1 MSELPE
7 IIPIF
12 PLYGTILLPNTILPL
27 HIFEPR
33 YQQMIEFAMEQ
44 DQSIGMVQPIN
55 QELDQIYEIGCLGK
69 IEQCQQLPNEN
80 YLIRLNGI
88 LRFQIEKELDVT
100 TQYRKVVPNYSRFV
114 NDLEETDQDL
124 DNSELLYERFRNY
137 AEKKNIQIEWDK
149 LRTIPIHYLVNIL
162 CMNLDFNSIEKQA
175 LLETKNLQHRWDTLI
190 TLISMAIADNSDQL
204 SASECVN
211 EIERNR

>member
-1 MSELPE
+1 MSEFPE

-33 YQQMIEFAMEQ
+33 YQHMIEYTMKH
-44 DQSIGMVQPIN
+44 DQVIGIVQPIE
-55 QELDQIYEIGCLGK
+55 QEQEKIYKIGCLGK
-69 IEQCQQLPNEN
+69 IEQCQKLPNEN
-80 YLIRLNGI
+80 YLIRLNGV
-88 LRFQIEKELDVT
+88 LRFQIEKELEVT
-100 TQYRKVVPNYSRFV
+100 TQYRKVASDYSSFA
-114 NDLEETDQDL
+114 NDLEEGDQDL
-124 DNSELLYERFRNY
+124 EDPELLYEKFCNY

-162 CMNLDFNSIEKQA
+162 CMNLDFNSMEKQA
-175 LLETKNLQHRWDTLI
+175 LLETRNLQHRWDTLI

-211 EIERNR
+211 

>member
-1 MSELPE
+1 MSKFPE

-33 YQQMIEFAMEQ
+33 YQHMIEYTMKH
-44 DQSIGMVQPIN
+44 DQVIGIVQPIE
-55 QELDQIYEIGCLGK
+55 QEQEKIYKIGCLGK

-80 YLIRLNGI
+80 YLIRLNGV
-88 LRFQIEKELDVT
+88 LRFQIEKELEVT
-100 TQYRKVVPNYSRFV
+100 TQYRKVASDYSSFV
-114 NDLEETDQDL
+114 NDLEEGDQDL
-124 DNSELLYERFRNY
+124 EDPELLYEKFCNY

-162 CMNLDFNSIEKQA
+162 CMNLDFNSMEKQA
-175 LLETKNLQHRWDTLI
+175 LLETRNLQHRWDTLI
-190 TLISMAIADNSDQL
+190 TLISMAIADNSDQI

-211 EIERNR
+211 

>member
-1 MSELPE
+1 MSEFPE

-33 YQQMIEFAMEQ
+33 YQQMIEYAMKH
-44 DQSIGMVQPIN
+44 DQVIGIVQPIE
-55 QELDQIYEIGCLGK
+55 QEQEKIYKIGCLGK

-80 YLIRLNGI
+80 YLIRLNGV
-88 LRFQIEKELDVT
+88 LRFQIEKELEVT
-100 TQYRKVVPNYSRFV
+100 TKYRKVVSDYSNFV
-114 NDLEETDQDL
+114 SDLEEGDQDL
-124 DNSELLYERFRNY
+124 EDPELLYEKFCNY

-162 CMNLDFNSIEKQA
+162 CMNLDFNSTEKQA
-175 LLETKNLQHRWDTLI
+175 LLETRNFQHRWDTLI
-190 TLISMAIADNSDQL
+190 TLISMAIADNTDQP
-204 SASECVN
+204 STNECVN
-211 EIERNR
+211 

>member
-33 YQQMIEFAMEQ
+33 YQQMIEFAMEH
-44 DQSIGMVQPIN
+44 DQAIGMVQPID
-55 QELDQIYEIGCLGK
+55 QEHDQIYEIGCLGK

-80 YLIRLNGI
+80 YLIRLNGV
-88 LRFQIEKELDVT
+88 LRFQIEKELEVT
-100 TQYRKVVPNYSRFV
+100 TQYRKVASDYSSFV
-114 NDLEETDQDL
+114 NDLEEGDQDL
-124 DNSELLYERFRNY
+124 EDPELLYEKFCNY

-162 CMNLDFNSIEKQA
+162 CMNLDFNSMEKQA
-175 LLETKNLQHRWDTLI
+175 LLETRNLQHRWDTLI

-211 EIERNR
+211 

>member
-1 MSELPE
+1 MSEFPE

-33 YQQMIEFAMEQ
+33 YQQMIEYTMKH
-44 DQSIGMVQPIN
+44 DQVIGIVQPIE
-55 QELDQIYEIGCLGK
+55 QEQEKIYRVGCLGK

-80 YLIRLNGI
+80 YLIRLNGV
-88 LRFQIEKELDVT
+88 LRFQIAKELEVT
-100 TQYRKVVPNYSRFV
+100 TQYRKVASDYSRFV
-114 NDLEETDQDL
+114 NDLEEGDKDL
-124 DNSELLYERFRNY
+124 DDPELLYEKFCNY

-162 CMNLDFNSIEKQA
+162 CMNLDFNSMEKQA
-175 LLETKNLQHRWDTLI
+175 LLETRNLQHRWDTLI
-190 TLISMAIADNSDQL
+190 TLISMAIADNSDQQ

-211 EIERNR
+211 

>member
-1 MSELPE
+1 MNEFPE

-33 YQQMIEFAMEQ
+33 YQQMIEYAMKH
-44 DQSIGMVQPIN
+44 DQVIGIVQPIE
-55 QELDQIYEIGCLGK
+55 QEQEKIYKIGCLGK

-80 YLIRLNGI
+80 YLIRLNGV
-88 LRFQIEKELDVT
+88 LRFQIEKELEVT
-100 TQYRKVVPNYSRFV
+100 TKYRKVVSDYSNFV
-114 NDLEETDQDL
+114 SDLEEGDQDL
-124 DNSELLYERFRNY
+124 EDPELLYEKFCNY

-162 CMNLDFNSIEKQA
+162 CMNLDFNSTEKQA
-175 LLETKNLQHRWDTLI
+175 LLETRNFQHRWDTLI
-190 TLISMAIADNSDQL
+190 TLISMAIADNTDQP
-204 SASECVN
+204 SANECVN
-211 EIERNR
+211 

>member
-1 MSELPE
+1 MSEFPE

-33 YQQMIEFAMEQ
+33 YQQMIEYTMKH
-44 DQSIGMVQPIN
+44 DQVIGIVQPIE
-55 QELDQIYEIGCLGK
+55 QEKEKIYRVGCLGK

-80 YLIRLNGI
+80 YLIRLNGV
-88 LRFQIEKELDVT
+88 LRFHIAKELEVT
-100 TQYRKVVPNYSRFV
+100 TQYRKVASDYSRFV
-114 NDLEETDQDL
+114 NDLEEGDKDL
-124 DNSELLYERFRNY
+124 DDPELLYEKFCNY

-162 CMNLDFNSIEKQA
+162 CMNLDFNSMEKQA
-175 LLETKNLQHRWDTLI
+175 LLETRNLQHRWDTLI
-190 TLISMAIADNSDQL
+190 TLISMAIADNSDQQ

-211 EIERNR
+211 

>member
-1 MSELPE
+1 MSEFPE

-33 YQQMIEFAMEQ
+33 YQHMIEYTMKH
-44 DQSIGMVQPIN
+44 DQVIGIVQPIE
-55 QELDQIYEIGCLGK
+55 QEQEKIYKIGCLGK

-80 YLIRLNGI
+80 YLIRLNGV
-88 LRFQIEKELDVT
+88 LRFQIEKELEVT
-100 TQYRKVVPNYSRFV
+100 TQYRKVASDYSGFV
-114 NDLEETDQDL
+114 NDLEEGDQDL
-124 DNSELLYERFRNY
+124 EDPELLYEKFCNY
-137 AEKKNIQIEWDK
+137 AEKKNIQIEWEK

-162 CMNLDFNSIEKQA
+162 CMNLDFNSMEKQA
-175 LLETKNLQHRWDTLI
+175 LLETRNLQHRWDTLI

-211 EIERNR
+211 

>member
-1 MSELPE
+1 MSEFPE

-33 YQQMIEFAMEQ
+33 YQQMIEYAMKH
-44 DQSIGMVQPIN
+44 DQVIGIVQPIE
-55 QELDQIYEIGCLGK
+55 QEQEKIYKIGCLGK

-80 YLIRLNGI
+80 YLIRLNGV
-88 LRFQIEKELDVT
+88 LRFQIEKELEVT
-100 TQYRKVVPNYSRFV
+100 TKYRKVVSDYSNFV
-114 NDLEETDQDL
+114 SDLEEGDQDL
-124 DNSELLYERFRNY
+124 EDPELLYEKFCNY

-162 CMNLDFNSIEKQA
+162 CMNLDFNSTEKQA
-175 LLETKNLQHRWDTLI
+175 LLETRNFQHRWDTLI
-190 TLISMAIADNSDQL
+190 TLISMAIADNTDQP
-204 SASECVN
+204 SANECLN
-211 EIERNR
+211 

>member
-1 MSELPE
+1 MSEFPE

-33 YQQMIEFAMEQ
+33 YQHMIEYTMKH
-44 DQSIGMVQPIN
+44 DQVIGIVQPIE
-55 QELDQIYEIGCLGK
+55 QEQEKIYRVGCLGK

-80 YLIRLNGI
+80 YLIRLNGV
-88 LRFQIEKELDVT
+88 LRFQIAKELEVT
-100 TQYRKVVPNYSRFV
+100 TQYRKVASDYSRFV
-114 NDLEETDQDL
+114 NDLEEGDKDL
-124 DNSELLYERFRNY
+124 DDPELLYEKFCNY

-162 CMNLDFNSIEKQA
+162 CMNLDFNSMEKQA
-175 LLETKNLQHRWDTLI
+175 LLETRNLQHRWDTLI
-190 TLISMAIADNSDQL
+190 TLISMAIADNSDQQ

-211 EIERNR
+211 

>member
-1 MSELPE
+1 MSKFPE

-33 YQQMIEFAMEQ
+33 YQHMIEYTMKH
-44 DQSIGMVQPIN
+44 DQVIGIVQPIE
-55 QELDQIYEIGCLGK
+55 QEQEKIYRVGCLGK

-80 YLIRLNGI
+80 YLIRLNGV
-88 LRFQIEKELDVT
+88 LRFQIKKELEVT
-100 TQYRKVVPNYSRFV
+100 TQYRKVASDYSSFV
-114 NDLEETDQDL
+114 NDLEEGDQDL
-124 DNSELLYERFRNY
+124 EDPELLYEKFCNY

-162 CMNLDFNSIEKQA
+162 CMNLDFNSTEKQA
-175 LLETKNLQHRWDTLI
+175 LLETRNLQHRWDTLI
-190 TLISMAIADNSDQL
+190 TLISMAIADNSDQI

-211 EIERNR
+211 

>member
-1 MSELPE
+1 MSEFPE

-33 YQQMIEFAMEQ
+33 YQQMIEYTMKH
-44 DQSIGMVQPIN
+44 DQVIGIVQPIE
-55 QELDQIYEIGCLGK
+55 QEQEKIYRVGCLGK

-80 YLIRLNGI
+80 YLIRLNGV
-88 LRFQIEKELDVT
+88 LRFHIAKELEVT
-100 TQYRKVVPNYSRFV
+100 TQYRKVASDYSRFV
-114 NDLEETDQDL
+114 NDLEEGDKDL
-124 DNSELLYERFRNY
+124 DDPELLYEKFCNY

-162 CMNLDFNSIEKQA
+162 CMNLDFNSMEKQA
-175 LLETKNLQHRWDTLI
+175 LLETRNLQHRWDTLI
-190 TLISMAIADNSDQL
+190 TLISMAIADNSDQQ

-211 EIERNR
+211 

>member
-1 MSELPE
+1 MSKFPE

-33 YQQMIEFAMEQ
+33 YQQMIEYTMKH
-44 DQSIGMVQPIN
+44 DQVIGIVQPIE
-55 QELDQIYEIGCLGK
+55 QEQEKIYKIGCLGK

-80 YLIRLNGI
+80 YLIRLNGV
-88 LRFQIEKELDVT
+88 LRFQIEKELEVT
-100 TQYRKVVPNYSRFV
+100 TQYRKVASDYSSFV
-114 NDLEETDQDL
+114 NDLEEGDQDL
-124 DNSELLYERFRNY
+124 EDPELLYEKFCNY

-162 CMNLDFNSIEKQA
+162 CMNLDFNSMEKQA
-175 LLETKNLQHRWDTLI
+175 LLETRNLQHRWDTLI
-190 TLISMAIADNSDQL
+190 TLISMAIADNSDQI

-211 EIERNR
+211 

>member
-1 MSELPE
+1 MSKFPE

-33 YQQMIEFAMEQ
+33 YQHMIEYTMKH
-44 DQSIGMVQPIN
+44 DQVIGIVQPIE
-55 QELDQIYEIGCLGK
+55 QEQEKIYKIGCLGK

-80 YLIRLNGI
+80 YLIRLNGV
-88 LRFQIEKELDVT
+88 LRFQIAKELEVT
-100 TQYRKVVPNYSRFV
+100 TQYRKVASDYSSFV
-114 NDLEETDQDL
+114 NDLEEGDQDL
-124 DNSELLYERFRNY
+124 EDPELLYEKFCNY

-162 CMNLDFNSIEKQA
+162 CMNLDFNSMEKQA
-175 LLETKNLQHRWDTLI
+175 LLETRNLQHRWDTLI

-204 SASECVN
+204 SVSECVN
-211 EIERNR
+211 

>member
-1 MSELPE
+1 MSEFPE

-33 YQQMIEFAMEQ
+33 YQQMIEYSMKH
-44 DQSIGMVQPIN
+44 DQVIGIVQPIE
-55 QELDQIYEIGCLGK
+55 QEQEKIYKIGCLGK
-69 IEQCQQLPNEN
+69 IEQCQKLPNEN
-80 YLIRLNGI
+80 YLIRLNGV
-88 LRFQIEKELDVT
+88 LRFQIEKELEVT
-100 TQYRKVVPNYSRFV
+100 TQYRKVASDYSSFV
-114 NDLEETDQDL
+114 NDLEEGDQDL
-124 DNSELLYERFRNY
+124 EDPELLYEKFCNY
-137 AEKKNIQIEWDK
+137 AEKKNIQIEWEK

-162 CMNLDFNSIEKQA
+162 CMNLDFNSMEKQA
-175 LLETKNLQHRWDTLI
+175 LLETRNLQHRWDTLI

-211 EIERNR
+211 

>member
-1 MSELPE
+1 MSEFPE

-33 YQQMIEFAMEQ
+33 YQQMIEYTMKH
-44 DQSIGMVQPIN
+44 DQVIGIVQPIE
-55 QELDQIYEIGCLGK
+55 QEQEKIYKIGCLGK
-69 IEQCQQLPNEN
+69 IEQCQKLPNEN
-80 YLIRLNGI
+80 YLIRLNGV
-88 LRFQIEKELDVT
+88 LRFQIEKELEVT
-100 TQYRKVVPNYSRFV
+100 TQYRKVASDYSSFA
-114 NDLEETDQDL
+114 NDLEEGDQDL
-124 DNSELLYERFRNY
+124 EDPELLYEKFCNY
-137 AEKKNIQIEWDK
+137 AEKKNIQIEWEK

-162 CMNLDFNSIEKQA
+162 CMNLDFNSMEKQA
-175 LLETKNLQHRWDTLI
+175 LLETRNLQHRWDTLI

-211 EIERNR
+211 

>member
-1 MSELPE
+1 MSKFPE

-33 YQQMIEFAMEQ
+33 YQHMIEYTMKH
-44 DQSIGMVQPIN
+44 DQVIGIVQPIE
-55 QELDQIYEIGCLGK
+55 QEQEKIYKIGCLGK

-80 YLIRLNGI
+80 YLIRLNGV
-88 LRFQIEKELDVT
+88 LRFQIEKELEVT
-100 TQYRKVVPNYSRFV
+100 TQYRKVASDYSSFV
-114 NDLEETDQDL
+114 NDLEEGDQDL
-124 DNSELLYERFRNY
+124 EDHELLYEKFCNY

-162 CMNLDFNSIEKQA
+162 CMNLDFNSMEKQA
-175 LLETKNLQHRWDTLI
+175 LLETRNLQHRWDTLI

-211 EIERNR
+211 

>member
-1 MSELPE
+1 MSKFPE

-33 YQQMIEFAMEQ
+33 YQHMIEYTMKH
-44 DQSIGMVQPIN
+44 DQVLGIVQPIE
-55 QELDQIYEIGCLGK
+55 QEQEKIYKIGCLGK

-80 YLIRLNGI
+80 YLIRLNGV
-88 LRFQIEKELDVT
+88 LRFQIEKELEVT
-100 TQYRKVVPNYSRFV
+100 TQYRKVASDYSSFV
-114 NDLEETDQDL
+114 NDLEEGDQDL
-124 DNSELLYERFRNY
+124 EDPELLYEKFCNY

-162 CMNLDFNSIEKQA
+162 CMNLDFNSMEKQA
-175 LLETKNLQHRWDTLI
+175 LLETRNLQHRWDTLI

-211 EIERNR
+211 

>member
-1 MSELPE
+1 MSEFPE

-33 YQQMIEFAMEQ
+33 YQQMIEYTMKH
-44 DQSIGMVQPIN
+44 DQVIGIVQPIE
-55 QELDQIYEIGCLGK
+55 QEQEKIYKIGCLGK

-80 YLIRLNGI
+80 YLIRLNGV
-88 LRFQIEKELDVT
+88 LRFHIAKELEVT
-100 TQYRKVVPNYSRFV
+100 TQYRKVASDYSSFV
-114 NDLEETDQDL
+114 NDLEEGDQDL
-124 DNSELLYERFRNY
+124 EDPELLYEKFCNY

-162 CMNLDFNSIEKQA
+162 CMNLDFNSMEKQA
-175 LLETKNLQHRWDTLI
+175 LLETRNLQHRWDTLI

-211 EIERNR
+211 

>member
-1 MSELPE
+1 MSEFPE

-33 YQQMIEFAMEQ
+33 YQQMIEYAMKH
-44 DQSIGMVQPIN
+44 DQVIGIVQPIE
-55 QELDQIYEIGCLGK
+55 QEQEKIYKIGCLGK

-80 YLIRLNGI
+80 YLIRLNGV
-88 LRFQIEKELDVT
+88 LRFQIEKELEVT
-100 TQYRKVVPNYSRFV
+100 TKYRKVVSDYSNFV
-114 NDLEETDQDL
+114 SDLEEGDQDL
-124 DNSELLYERFRNY
+124 EDPELLYEKFCNY

-162 CMNLDFNSIEKQA
+162 CMNLDFNSTEKQA
-175 LLETKNLQHRWDTLI
+175 LLETRNFQHRWDTLI
-190 TLISMAIADNSDQL
+190 TLISMAIADNTDQP
-204 SASECVN
+204 SANECVN
-211 EIERNR
+211 

>member
-1 MSELPE
+1 MSKFPE

-33 YQQMIEFAMEQ
+33 YQQMIEYTMKH
-44 DQSIGMVQPIN
+44 DQVIGIVQPIE
-55 QELDQIYEIGCLGK
+55 QEQEKIYKIGCLGK

-80 YLIRLNGI
+80 YLIRLNGV
-88 LRFQIEKELDVT
+88 LRFQIEKELEVT
-100 TQYRKVVPNYSRFV
+100 TQYRKVASDYSSFV
-114 NDLEETDQDL
+114 NDLEEGDQDL
-124 DNSELLYERFRNY
+124 EDPELLYEKFCNY

-162 CMNLDFNSIEKQA
+162 CMNLDFNSMEKQA
-175 LLETKNLQHRWDTLI
+175 LLETRNLQHRWDTLI

-211 EIERNR
+211 

>member
-1 MSELPE
+1 MSKFPE

-33 YQQMIEFAMEQ
+33 YQQMIEYTMKH
-44 DQSIGMVQPIN
+44 DQVIGIVQPIE
-55 QELDQIYEIGCLGK
+55 QEQEKIYKIGCLGK

-80 YLIRLNGI
+80 YLIRLNGV
-88 LRFQIEKELDVT
+88 LRFQIEKELEVT
-100 TQYRKVVPNYSRFV
+100 TQYRKVASDYSRFV
-114 NDLEETDQDL
+114 NDLEEGDQDL
-124 DNSELLYERFRNY
+124 EDPELLYEKFCNY

-162 CMNLDFNSIEKQA
+162 CMNLDFNSMEKQA

-190 TLISMAIADNSDQL
+190 TLISMAIADNSDQQ

-211 EIERNR
+211 

>member
-1 MSELPE
+1 MSKFPE

-33 YQQMIEFAMEQ
+33 YQHMIEYTMKH
-44 DQSIGMVQPIN
+44 DQVIGIVQPIE
-55 QELDQIYEIGCLGK
+55 QEQEKIYKIGCLGK

-80 YLIRLNGI
+80 YLIRLNGV
-88 LRFQIEKELDVT
+88 LRFQIEKELEVT
-100 TQYRKVVPNYSRFV
+100 TQYRKVASDYSSFV
-114 NDLEETDQDL
+114 NDLEEGDQDL
-124 DNSELLYERFRNY
+124 EDPELLYEKFCNY

-162 CMNLDFNSIEKQA
+162 CMNLDFNSMEKQA
-175 LLETKNLQHRWDTLI
+175 LLETRNLQHRWDTLI

-211 EIERNR
+211 

>member
-1 MSELPE
+1 MSEFPE

-33 YQQMIEFAMEQ
+33 YQQMIEYTMKH
-44 DQSIGMVQPIN
+44 DQVIGIVQPIE
-55 QELDQIYEIGCLGK
+55 QEQEKIYRVGCLGK

-80 YLIRLNGI
+80 YLIRLNGV
-88 LRFQIEKELDVT
+88 LRFQIAKELEVT
-100 TQYRKVVPNYSRFV
+100 TQYRKVASDYSSFV
-114 NDLEETDQDL
+114 NDLEEGDQDL
-124 DNSELLYERFRNY
+124 EDPELLYEKFCNY

-162 CMNLDFNSIEKQA
+162 CMNLDFNSMEKQA
-175 LLETKNLQHRWDTLI
+175 LLETRNLQHRWDTLI
-190 TLISMAIADNSDQL
+190 TLISMAIADNSDQQ

-211 EIERNR
+211 

>member
-1 MSELPE
+1 MSKFPE

-33 YQQMIEFAMEQ
+33 YQHMIEYTMKH
-44 DQSIGMVQPIN
+44 DQVIGIVQPIE
-55 QELDQIYEIGCLGK
+55 QEQEKIYKIGCLGK

-80 YLIRLNGI
+80 YLIRLNGV
-88 LRFQIEKELDVT
+88 LRFQIKKELEVT
-100 TQYRKVVPNYSRFV
+100 TQYRKVASDYSSFV
-114 NDLEETDQDL
+114 NDLEEGDQDL
-124 DNSELLYERFRNY
+124 EDPELLYEKFCNY

-162 CMNLDFNSIEKQA
+162 CMNLDFNSMEKQA
-175 LLETKNLQHRWDTLI
+175 LLETRNLQHRWDTLI

-211 EIERNR
+211 

>member
-44 DQSIGMVQPIN
+44 DQSIGLVQPIN
-55 QELDQIYEIGCLGK
+55 QEHDQIYEIGCLGK

-211 EIERNR
+211 

>member
-55 QELDQIYEIGCLGK
+55 QEHDQIYEIGCLGK

-80 YLIRLNGI
+80 YLIRLNGV
-88 LRFQIEKELDVT
+88 LRFQIEKELEVT
-100 TQYRKVVPNYSRFV
+100 TQYRKVASDYSSFV
-114 NDLEETDQDL
+114 NDLEEGDQDL
-124 DNSELLYERFRNY
+124 EDPELLYEKFCNY

-162 CMNLDFNSIEKQA
+162 CMNLDFNSMEKQA
-175 LLETKNLQHRWDTLI
+175 LLETRNLQHRWDTLI

-211 EIERNR
+211 

>member
-1 MSELPE
+1 MSEFPE

-33 YQQMIEFAMEQ
+33 YQQMIEYAMKH
-44 DQSIGMVQPIN
+44 DQVIGIVQPIE
-55 QELDQIYEIGCLGK
+55 QEQEKIYKIGCLGK

-80 YLIRLNGI
+80 YLIRLNGV
-88 LRFQIEKELDVT
+88 LRFQIEKELEVT
-100 TQYRKVVPNYSRFV
+100 TKYRKVVSDYSNFV
-114 NDLEETDQDL
+114 SDLEEGDQDL
-124 DNSELLYERFRNY
+124 EDPELLYEKFCNY

-162 CMNLDFNSIEKQA
+162 CMNLDFNSTEKQA
-175 LLETKNLQHRWDTLI
+175 LLETRNFQHRWDTLI
-190 TLISMAIADNSDQL
+190 TLISMAIADNSDQP

-211 EIERNR
+211 

>member
-1 MSELPE
+1 MSEFPE

-33 YQQMIEFAMEQ
+33 YQQMIEYTMKH
-44 DQSIGMVQPIN
+44 DQVIGIVQPIE
-55 QELDQIYEIGCLGK
+55 QEQEKIYKIGCLGK
-69 IEQCQQLPNEN
+69 IEQCQKLPNEN
-80 YLIRLNGI
+80 YLIRLNGV
-88 LRFQIEKELDVT
+88 LRFQIEKELEVT
-100 TQYRKVVPNYSRFV
+100 TQYRKVASDYSSFV
-114 NDLEETDQDL
+114 NDLEEGDQDL
-124 DNSELLYERFRNY
+124 EDPELLYEKFCNY
-137 AEKKNIQIEWDK
+137 AEKKNIQIEWEK

-162 CMNLDFNSIEKQA
+162 CMNLDFNSMEKQA
-175 LLETKNLQHRWDTLI
+175 LLETRNLQHRWDTLI

-211 EIERNR
+211 

>member
-1 MSELPE
+1 MSEFPE

-33 YQQMIEFAMEQ
+33 YQQMIEYAMKH
-44 DQSIGMVQPIN
+44 DQVIGIVQPIE
-55 QELDQIYEIGCLGK
+55 QEQEKIYKIGCLGK

-80 YLIRLNGI
+80 YLIRLNGV
-88 LRFQIEKELDVT
+88 LRFQIEKELEVT
-100 TQYRKVVPNYSRFV
+100 TKYRKVVSDYSNFV
-114 NDLEETDQDL
+114 SDLEEGDQGLEDP
-124 DNSELLYERFRNY
+124 ELLYEKFCNY

-162 CMNLDFNSIEKQA
+162 CMNLDFNSTEKQA
-175 LLETKNLQHRWDTLI
+175 LLETRNFQHRWDTLI
-190 TLISMAIADNSDQL
+190 TLISMAIADNTDQP
-204 SASECVN
+204 SANECVN
-211 EIERNR
+211 